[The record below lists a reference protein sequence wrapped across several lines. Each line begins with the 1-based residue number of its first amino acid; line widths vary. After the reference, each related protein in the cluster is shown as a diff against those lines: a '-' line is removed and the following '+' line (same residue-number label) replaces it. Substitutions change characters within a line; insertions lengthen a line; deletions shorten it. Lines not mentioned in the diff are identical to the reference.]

1 MPGVTDM
8 GMVWMGASQPA
19 NDMSM
24 GLVAND
30 NNDMLLDHENI
41 YYTPSHHSMSN
52 QSMDDIHTVHSSHMV
67 SENRFKF
74 RNIFLYNKKVWISS
88 PILNIN
94 YLKLGT
100 SIYVL
105 LLIV

>member
-8 GMVWMGASQPA
+8 GMVWMGASQPS

-30 NNDMLLDHENI
+30 NNDMMLDHENI

-67 SENRFKF
+67 SKSNLICL
-74 RNIFLYNKKVWISS
+74 IFLEDNLDLLCISED
-88 PILNIN
+88 N
-94 YLKLGT
+94 T
-100 SIYVL
+100 SIE
-105 LLIV
+105 